1 MSTNR
6 LLNTLYNEY
15 NDILD
20 TDLCNYIEDELLDN
34 KGSLK
39 KNFVLIQNIADQ
51 FIQFGKLVRF
61 CKLAIRNDPLLIFK
75 ADDFTTIKQ
84 DMLLDVL
91 KKTKDSERPIKVWD
105 RLMEWSIAQSDDRLP
120 TDIKKWTN
128 NEILIFKE
136 PLKNIFDVDF
146 YIQIIE
152 YYSFNASQKRT

>member
-1 MSTNR
+1 M
-6 LLNTLYNEY
+6 
-15 NDILD
+15 
-20 TDLCNYIEDELLDN
+20 NY
-34 KGSLK
+34 
-39 KNFVLIQNIADQ
+39 Q

-84 DMLLDVL
+84 DLLLDVL

-136 PLKNIFDVDF
+136 LVQPFLSYINFKKISPTDFFRKIRPLKNIFDVDF

-152 YYSFNASQKRT
+152 YYSFNASQKGPGK